1 MKLITK
7 KIKYVKKELNHLAF
21 ILQNEALSGSY
32 KTDCVSSVAEEI
44 VNNLENNNF

>member
-1 MKLITK
+1 MKPITK
-7 KIKYVKKELNHLAF
+7 KIKYVEKELNHLAF

-32 KTDCVSSVAEEI
+32 KTACVLSVAEEI